1 MKLVIITGITGK
13 LGAEY
18 LKNFQ
23 FKKRYKCLAL
33 IRNKSIEL
41 GKNVDYHFAN
51 LLNQEEVEKS
61 LSNLNIVPY
70 DEIIF
75 IHPIGMFKFERY
87 GIPLLDK
94 DKDGID
100 DEIFASNVKT
110 FLNVFNILKDKI
122 KKQNS
127 KVKLTV
133 FAFGSITHNYNI
145 PFWQSYTKSKQYL
158 KKIIKENIEE
168 KSIKIK
174 CIFVNVSTVDT
185 GNERNLRPNADR
197 RYWLTT
203 KEIVK
208 ISLKYLNKES
218 NKWMEVSVYKN
229 HPKFD
234 PTWYTNHENVL
245 KRWQEQ
251 MGINGST

>member
-18 LKNFQ
+18 LKFFQ
-23 FKKRYKCLAL
+23 FKKEYNCFVLA
-33 IRNKSIEL
+33 RNKPIIFE
-41 GKNVDYHFAN
+41 NNFDYHFAD
-51 LLNQEEVEKS
+51 LLKSEEVERAFADLDTK
-61 LSNLNIVPY
+61 LY
-70 DEIIF
+70 KEIIF
-75 IHPIGMFKFERY
+75 IHPIGMFKFEKQ

-94 DKDGID
+94 DLDGID
-100 DEIFASNVKT
+100 DEIFSSNVTT
-110 FLNVFNILKDKI
+110 FLNVFKVLKGKMN
-122 KKQNS
+122 KEKRF
-127 KVKLTV
+127 KTKLTI

-158 KKIIKENIEE
+158 KEIIKQDINE
-168 KSIKIK
+168 KLFRIR

-197 RYWLTT
+197 SYWLTP

-208 ISLKYLNKES
+208 ISLKYLKGN
-218 NKWMEVSVYKN
+218 NKWMEISIYKN
-229 HPKFD
+229 NPKFD

-251 MGINGST
+251 MGLF

>member
-1 MKLVIITGITGK
+1 MKLVIITGATGK
-13 LGAEY
+13 LGSEY
-18 LKNFQ
+18 LKSFQ
-23 FKKRYKCLAL
+23 FRKGYKCLTL
-33 IRNKSIEL
+33 IRKPVKLAE
-41 GKNVDYHFAN
+41 NVDSRFAD

-61 LSNLNIVPY
+61 LTDLNILQY
-70 DEIIF
+70 NEIIF
-75 IHPIGMFKFERY
+75 IHPIGMFKFERH

-110 FLNVFNILKDKI
+110 FLNVFDIIKDKI

-127 KVKLTV
+127 KTKLTI

-158 KKIIKENIEE
+158 KKIIKENIEK

-185 GNERNLRPNADR
+185 GNERNLRPNANR

-208 ISLKYLNKES
+208 ISLKYLNKKANNWIEI
-218 NKWMEVSVYKN
+218 NIYKS
-229 HPKFD
+229 HPEFD

-251 MGINGST
+251 MGISGSV